1 MDDLEDTFIQNF
13 DSKEKVGAFTR
24 VVQDLDILR
33 KLSEKIRT
41 GTLKPGTE
49 GKEYQTWKVLIN
61 TWLVLG
67 FDILKISSLLKSPE
81 DFFFDLNTFL
91 DAKGVEISPA
101 IIIQLAE
108 TDIRADSITEGAVL

>member
-13 DSKEKVGAFTR
+13 DSEEKVKSFTR

-33 KLSEKIRT
+33 KLSDKIRA
-41 GTLKPGTE
+41 GTLKPGSEGTE
-49 GKEYQTWKVLIN
+49 QQSWKASYN
-61 TWLVLG
+61 DCNFLG
-67 FDILKISSLLKSPE
+67 FDIFKISSLLKSPE
-81 DFFFDLNTFL
+81 DFFFDLKTFL